1 MGAAALATELRE
13 ADPSLSVQ
21 ASIAEA
27 NAATEG
33 QRHKAAGDAISKGKN
48 DAARKNRLAGI
59 AKVGR
64 HNTTVPYKSYEE
76 LEDAMVYLCSPSTSV
91 LVESE
96 YRKHRA
102 VIESDACSIDI
113 LSMFSLKDTSKTQS
127 SPVCL
132 EGLCRRFGIKPFEI
146 RGEGKQGAAKRIK
159 EFLRDAAIAR

>member
-1 MGAAALATELRE
+1 MAAQLRH
-13 ADPSLSVQ
+13 DDSSLSVQ

-33 QRHKAAGDAISKGKN
+33 QWHQANSESTSKGTI

-113 LSMFSLKDTSKTQS
+113 LSMFSLKDTSKTRS

-132 EGLCRRFGIKPFEI
+132 EGLCRGFGIKPFQI